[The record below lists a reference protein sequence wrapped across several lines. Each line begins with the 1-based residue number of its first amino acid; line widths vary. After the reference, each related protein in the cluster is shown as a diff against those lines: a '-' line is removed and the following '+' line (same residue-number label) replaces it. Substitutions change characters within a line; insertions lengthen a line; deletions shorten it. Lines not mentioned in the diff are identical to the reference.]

1 MEVAWRGS
9 EQLSRNPAFDM
20 KSKKKQQASS
30 SSWGVD
36 AHKVLQLMMGQQQ
49 QQPDYSTSPPASS
62 TDAEEATLD
71 LLGLEAANSS
81 PPPSS
86 DHNNNFITEFPE
98 LDPDQPRLPP
108 DWKTCLDLKTGKLS
122 FVNKT
127 TGITSES
134 DPRKQP
140 LNVAPLMAIEPSTHE
155 FLGSKKSEILL
166 EESLQQQQQQRTG
179 SSSSTSGSAFGRTS
193 PQMLSFS
200 TGTQVWNLQLADHS
214 SNISLINDVSC
225 CTGLAAAEDRD
236 HDQAAHERS
245 NLKLDLNLTAGAGG
259 SPSRTPREQE
269 QSVCNMEMVQRALRL
284 RTDHPAASRQQPDHQ
299 CRKSRDQPFPIA
311 AGNTALPKLSGSP
324 AVLSSS
330 LIAAS
335 TRGSDPAAATW
346 SSHGGS
352 PSTSSSTSS
361 TTSSRSRQQQLDHGN
376 QAVQLAVAADS
387 SHTGRQPAAATT
399 PSSTIHEAEGA
410 QAAAAEEAILLH
422 RHSSSTG
429 SKIISSS
436 LVMGACTRCLMYIML
451 DKCDPK
457 CPRCGSTSDHTPLD
471 FAPPLHCSSRNVM
484 KRQRSVE
491 QLDELDLMR
500 K

>member
-20 KSKKKQQASS
+20 KSKKKQPASS

-36 AHKVLQLMMGQQQ
+36 AHKVLQLMMGQQQQ

-86 DHNNNFITEFPE
+86 DHNNDFITEFPE

-140 LNVAPLMAIEPSTHE
+140 LNVTPLMAIEPSTHE

-166 EESLQQQQQQRTG
+166 EESLQQQQQRTG

-214 SNISLINDVSC
+214 SNISLINDISC

-245 NLKLDLNLTAGAGG
+245 NLKLDLNLTAGAAG

-299 CRKSRDQPFPIA
+299 CRKSRDQPFQIA
-311 AGNTALPKLSGSP
+311 AGNAALPKLSGSP
-324 AVLSSS
+324 AALSSS

-410 QAAAAEEAILLH
+410 QAAAAEEAVLLH

>member
-1 MEVAWRGS
+1 MEVACRGP
-9 EQLSRNPAFDM
+9 EQLSRNPAFDV

-81 PPPSS
+81 PPLSS

-127 TGITSES
+127 TGITSEN

-166 EESLQQQQQQRTG
+166 EESLQQQQQRTG

-214 SNISLINDVSC
+214 TNISLINDISC
-225 CTGLAAAEDRD
+225 CTVLAAAEDRD

-245 NLKLDLNLTAGAGG
+245 NLKLDLNLTAGAAG

-284 RTDHPAASRQQPDHQ
+284 STDHPAAPHQQPDHQ
-299 CRKSRDQPFPIA
+299 CCKSRDQPFPIA
-311 AGNTALPKLSGSP
+311 AGNAALPKLSGSP
-324 AVLSSS
+324 AAS
-330 LIAAS
+330 LTAAS
-335 TRGSDPAAATW
+335 TRDSDPAAATW

-361 TTSSRSRQQQLDHGN
+361 TTSSRSREQQLDHGN

-387 SHTGRQPAAATT
+387 SHTGRQPAAAATR
-399 PSSTIHEAEGA
+399 SSTIHEAEGA
-410 QAAAAEEAILLH
+410 EAAAAEEAVLLH
-422 RHSSSTG
+422 RHSSTVSTAA
-429 SKIISSS
+429 KVISSS

>member
-1 MEVAWRGS
+1 MEVAWRGP

-20 KSKKKQQASS
+20 KSKQQTSSS

-36 AHKVLQLMMGQQQ
+36 AHKVLQLMMVQQQ

-86 DHNNNFITEFPE
+86 EHNNFITEFPE
-98 LDPDQPRLPP
+98 FDPDQPRLPP

-127 TGITSES
+127 TGITSEN

-140 LNVAPLMAIEPSTHE
+140 LNVVPLMAIEPSTHE

-166 EESLQQQQQQRTG
+166 EESLQQQQQRTG

-214 SNISLINDVSC
+214 TNISLVNDVSC
-225 CTGLAAAEDRD
+225 CTVLAAAEDRD

-245 NLKLDLNLTAGAGG
+245 NLKLDLNLTAGAVG

-284 RTDHPAASRQQPDHQ
+284 STDNPAAPHQQADHQ

-311 AGNTALPKLSGSP
+311 AGSAALSKLSGSP
-324 AVLSSS
+324 AALSSS
-330 LIAAS
+330 LVAAS

-361 TTSSRSRQQQLDHGN
+361 DR
-376 QAVQLAVAADS
+376 
-387 SHTGRQPAAATT
+387 
-399 PSSTIHEAEGA
+399 
-410 QAAAAEEAILLH
+410 
-422 RHSSSTG
+422 
-429 SKIISSS
+429 K
-436 LVMGACTRCLMYIML
+436 
-451 DKCDPK
+451 
-457 CPRCGSTSDHTPLD
+457 
-471 FAPPLHCSSRNVM
+471 
-484 KRQRSVE
+484 SVV
-491 QLDELDLMR
+491 
-500 K
+500 

>member
-49 QQPDYSTSPPASS
+49 QQQPDYSTSPPASS
-62 TDAEEATLD
+62 TDAEETTLD

-86 DHNNNFITEFPE
+86 DQNNDFITEFPE

-108 DWKTCLDLKTGKLS
+108 DWKTCLDLKVRLPTLFSLHFFLSNSLACCVLSLETNWWLWMQQTGKLS

-140 LNVAPLMAIEPSTHE
+140 LNVTPLMAIEPSTHE

-166 EESLQQQQQQRTG
+166 EESLQQQQQRTG

-214 SNISLINDVSC
+214 SNISLINDISC

-245 NLKLDLNLTAGAGG
+245 NLKLDLNLTAGAAG

-299 CRKSRDQPFPIA
+299 CRKSRDQPFQIA
-311 AGNTALPKLSGSP
+311 AGNAALPKLSGSP
-324 AVLSSS
+324 AALSSS

-335 TRGSDPAAATW
+335 TRGSEPAAATW

-399 PSSTIHEAEGA
+399 PYVQLHNLN
-410 QAAAAEEAILLH
+410 LL
-422 RHSSSTG
+422 
-429 SKIISSS
+429 
-436 LVMGACTRCLMYIML
+436 
-451 DKCDPK
+451 
-457 CPRCGSTSDHTPLD
+457 
-471 FAPPLHCSSRNVM
+471 
-484 KRQRSVE
+484 
-491 QLDELDLMR
+491 
-500 K
+500 